1 MADDGYVV
9 FSENFVPLHQILHD
23 HAALCIYV
31 PGPTVL
37 ASIAKE
43 GSPHVELICKFNY
56 RTLHLVAGIMLVVGV
71 HWTAYLDD

>member
-9 FSENFVPLHQILHD
+9 FSENFVPFHQILHD

-43 GSPHVELICKFNY
+43 GSPSCRINLQVQLLYFAIGCRYNASSGS
-56 RTLHLVAGIMLVVGV
+56 TLDCILG
-71 HWTAYLDD
+71 